1 LSDIGVNGY
10 DQNDFEKLVQRLSLN
25 GEMNGISRF
34 AGGHLFSLYGKRTA
48 LEEQIAINLG
58 GMTPSDFEKLDLF
71 RNRTIELTDYADSKN
86 CSLYVDAE

>member
-34 AGGHLFSLYGKRTA
+34 AGGHLFSLYG
-48 LEEQIAINLG
+48 
-58 GMTPSDFEKLDLF
+58 
-71 RNRTIELTDYADSKN
+71 
-86 CSLYVDAE
+86 